1 MIAAGALPAA
11 AQTPF
16 PCVQPG
22 PTTQGKAWKK
32 PSYPQV
38 LPRKAAW
45 SLADTDANVD
55 KLRRAYKA
63 MQALPASN
71 PHSMAAQ
78 RNMHAWYCNDCG
90 SIDTHQEIHGSY
102 DFFPWHRAFLY
113 FHERILGKLI
123 NDFTLRLTYFNW
135 EVVANR
141 ATPPIFAK
149 AAQPLW
155 HKRALPAAAPVYPAV
170 IFNAVH
176 NDIGLGVDDFFGTAT
191 AGGTPEGRPHNNGHV
206 AIGDDMGVLN
216 TAAGDPIF
224 YCHHGNVDRM
234 WSSWQAQNPGKQ
246 PGGGFSSLR
255 FSFWDENKQ
264 WVSVG
269 VADLADTK
277 ILGYTYDSLI
287 APPLRR
293 VTANVPIA
301 LLQASKIGPPPPP
314 DRLKDAQTVD
324 VRLEQLVVPSDE
336 GIFLVQAVTAD
347 GASHDLGTFASIP
360 HIAGAM
366 KHRDLRAINLALPV
380 PVATA
385 RLIARS
391 GTTFKIVRRSARG
404 RSPNFSLGTGVAQ
417 VTTARIGALSLDV
430 R

>member
-1 MIAAGALPAA
+1 
-11 AQTPF
+11 
-16 PCVQPG
+16 
-22 PTTQGKAWKK
+22 
-32 PSYPQV
+32 V

-45 SLADTDANVD
+45 SLAQTDANVD

-90 SIDTHQEIHGSY
+90 SIDTQQQIHGSY
-102 DFFPWHRAFLY
+102 DFMPWHRAFLY

-123 NDFTLRLTYFNW
+123 NDYTLRLTYFNW

-149 AAQPLW
+149 TGQPLW
-155 HKRALPAAAPVYPAV
+155 HQRAISPASPVFPAS

-176 NDIGLGVDDFFGTAT
+176 NDIGLGVDDFFGTAGI
-191 AGGTPEGRPHNNGHV
+191 GGTPEGQPHNFGHT

-234 WSSWQAQNPGKQ
+234 WSSWQAQNPGQQ
-246 PGGGFSSLR
+246 PGGGYSSLR
-255 FSFWDENKQ
+255 FSFWDENKK
-264 WVSVG
+264 WVSIG

-277 ILGYTYDSLI
+277 NLGYTYDTLI

-293 VTANVPIA
+293 VTANIPIH

-314 DRLKDAQTVD
+314 DPMKDAETVD
-324 VRLEQLVVPSDE
+324 VRFQQLAVPSDE
-336 GIFLVQAVTAD
+336 GIFLVQAVTSD
-347 GASHDLGTFASIP
+347 GTSHDLGSFASIP
-360 HIAGAM
+360 HSAGAM
-366 KHRDLRAINLALPV
+366 KGHSDLRAINLVLPV
-380 PVATA
+380 PVAVA

-404 RSPNFSLGTGVAQ
+404 RLSNFSMGTGVPQ